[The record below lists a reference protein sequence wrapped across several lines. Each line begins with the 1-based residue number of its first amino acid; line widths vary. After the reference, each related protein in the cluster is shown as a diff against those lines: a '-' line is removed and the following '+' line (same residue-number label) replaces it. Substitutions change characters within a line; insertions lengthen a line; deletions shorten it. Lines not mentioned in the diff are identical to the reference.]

1 MAPRGRARERL
12 SAMRALKAGAAR
24 RGAAV
29 LAAVVAGLL
38 ALTVWREFNPLPR
51 TEIDGLGTEE
61 SAKLSSFLDETGAK
75 VAVDSFRGKVLIL
88 NLWAP
93 WCVPCLTE
101 LPSLDRLAGRLSPKD
116 FAIVAVT
123 KDALGDTRSKR
134 AFDAMGLRRLKL
146 YLDPKG
152 VLESEIAAHG
162 MPSTVIL
169 GRDGAPVGFREGAAD
184 WDSAEMIDRLNQFAA
199 QSPRLD

>member
-24 RGAAV
+24 RAAL

-38 ALTVWREFNPLPR
+38 ALTAWREINPLPR
-51 TEIDGLGTEE
+51 TEIVGLRTEE
-61 SAKLSSFLDETGAK
+61 PARLSAFLDETGAK
-75 VAVDSFRGKVLIL
+75 VSVDSFRGRVLIL

-116 FAIVAVT
+116 FAIAAVT
-123 KDALGDTRSKR
+123 KDALGDTPSKR
-134 AFDAMGLRRLKL
+134 AFDAMGLRHLKM
-146 YLDPKG
+146 YLDPTG
-152 VLESEIAAHG
+152 ALESEIGAHG

-169 GRDGAPVGFREGAAD
+169 GRDGALLGFREGAAD